1 MKITSELL
9 RETAGYVEKF
19 MSEHFKDSI
28 FFHNYRHTEKVVRVC
43 DMISMESDLSK
54 HDRHLVH
61 LAAWFSNIGY
71 KEDPEHHEEHSAKQA
86 RVFFETK
93 GLDKDDIRE
102 IESCILATRAPQHPH
117 TPTARILCDAVL
129 YHLADNNYFEE
140 LKLLRKEW
148 EVIRGVTYNDE
159 DWFQLNIDFLTNH
172 FYFTS
177 FARKNFEKQQR
188 NNLVRLKA
196 HLSIIKNS
204 ETDNQHNEILL
215 PLDNDNLFDSKTKF
229 DRGVETL
236 FRIVGNNQMQLS
248 QMGDGKANILIS
260 INSIILSV
268 IITFVVRRLDVSRHL
283 MISTL
288 LILIVSVTTI
298 VLSILSTRPKIT
310 QGIFTPQQ
318 IKSRAANLLFF
329 GNFYRMPLG
338 EYKSAIKE
346 MMLDKEYLYEGLIMD
361 IYYVGKVLARKYRFT
376 TWAYN
381 VFMFGLVI
389 SVIAFIIAFVMYN
402 QGQTISNTPNGPAL

>member
-19 MSEHFKDSI
+19 MSEHFKDTI
-28 FFHNYRHTEKVVRVC
+28 FFHDYRHTVKVVRVC

-54 HDRHLVH
+54 HERRLVH

-71 KEDPEHHEEHSAKQA
+71 KEDPEHHEEHSAKHA
-86 RVFFETK
+86 RAFFETK
-93 GLDKDDIRE
+93 GLERDDIRE

-117 TPTARILCDAVL
+117 TATARILCDAVL

-140 LKLLRKEW
+140 LKHLRKEW
-148 EVIRGVTYNDE
+148 EIIKQITYSEE
-159 DWFQLNIDFLTNH
+159 DWFKLNINFLTNH
-172 FYFTS
+172 FYFTP
-177 FARKNFEKQQR
+177 FARKNFDRQQR
-188 NNLVRLKA
+188 DNLVRLKA
-196 HLSIIKNS
+196 HLATIKNS
-204 ETDNQHNEILL
+204 ETDNKEGELL
-215 PLDNDNLFDSKTKF
+215 LSPEQDHLFDSKTKF

-283 MISTL
+283 MIPTL
-288 LILIVSVTTI
+288 LMLIVSVTTI
-298 VLSILSTRPKIT
+298 VFAILSTRPKIS

-318 IKSRAANLLFF
+318 IQNKTVNLLFF
-329 GNFYRMPLG
+329 GNFYKMPLG
-338 EYKSAIKE
+338 EYKTAIKE
-346 MMLDKEYLYEGLIMD
+346 MMLDKEYLYEGLIRY
-361 IYYVGKVLARKYRFT
+361 IYEQGRVLARKYRFT

-381 VFMFGLVI
+381 VFMFGLII
-389 SVIAFIIAFVMYN
+389 SVIAFIIAFIMYN
-402 QGQTISNTPNGPAL
+402 KGGVKIQPSPAVL

>member
-19 MSEHFKDSI
+19 MNEHFKDTI

-71 KEDPEHHEEHSAKQA
+71 KEDPEHHEQQSAKHA
-86 RVFFETK
+86 RVFFESR

-102 IESCILATRAPQHPH
+102 IESCISATRAPQHPH

-129 YHLADNNYFEE
+129 YHLADNNYFDE
-140 LKLLRKEW
+140 LNLLRKEW
-148 EVIRGVTYNDE
+148 EVTKGVTYTDE
-159 DWFQLNIDFLTNH
+159 DWFQLNVDFLTNH
-172 FYFTS
+172 FYFTP
-177 FARKNFEKQQR
+177 FARKNFERQQR
-188 NNLVRLKA
+188 NNLLRLKA
-196 HLSIIKNS
+196 HLAIIKNS
-204 ETDNQHNEILL
+204 GTHNKNGGFLIPQE
-215 PLDNDNLFDSKTKF
+215 DQNLFDSKTKF

-283 MISTL
+283 MLPTL
-288 LILIVSVTTI
+288 MILVVSVTTI
-298 VLSILSTRPKIT
+298 VLAILSTRPKIT

-318 IKSRAANLLFF
+318 IKSKAANLLFF
-329 GNFYRMPLG
+329 GNFYKMPLP

-346 MMLDKEYLYEGLIMD
+346 MMLDKEYLYEGLIRY
-361 IYYVGKVLARKYRFT
+361 IYEQGIVLARKYRFT

-402 QGQTISNTPNGPAL
+402 QGVSSQSSPAM